1 MQEIKNIIEEL
12 QSHHGKLDKERI
24 LRENKNNILLRDI
37 LKFVY
42 NPKILS
48 GLSSKKINKK
58 VTTESFI
65 PLQNIQQCL
74 AYLSE
79 FNTGT
84 DHNIAAIQYFLNNE
98 PQNFKTLYIQ
108 IFTKSLKLGCDVK
121 TINKAFGNGFI
132 QTHEVQQAY
141 PLEKYVLKTN
151 EWISLSQKLNGIRG
165 TYVDGKIISRQGHEI
180 KGLEHIIQ
188 DIKTLNLINPVID
201 GELIRKN
208 PNNIPDNENFRVTTS
223 IVNSDSVNKSEIEF
237 VIFDIIT
244 HEDFVYGESSKKYSD
259 RLKYLTEVFN
269 LIQRMDLKNLT
280 IVKKLYSGR
289 DHSMIEPLLKQMDD
303 EGKEGLILNRD
314 TKYKCKRNNG
324 ILKVKSFYHC
334 DVLCKRIELGTGKYS
349 KTLGSVVVDYKG
361 FECGVGSGFTDEQ
374 RDFYF
379 RNQGEIIGKIVQ
391 VKYKEESKN
400 KNDGISIQFPIF
412 QCVRNDKTEPSYN

>member
-121 TINKAFGNGFI
+121 TINKAFGSDFI
-132 QTHEVQQAY
+132 RVHEVQQAY
-141 PLEKYVLKTN
+141 PLQKYKLKPN

-280 IVKKLYSGR
+280 IVKMLYSGR

-379 RNQGEIIGKIVQ
+379 RNQDEIIGKIVQ

>member
-1 MQEIKNIIEEL
+1 MQELKRIITELKMTPGKN
-12 QSHHGKLDKERI
+12 DKQHI
-24 LRENKNNILLRDI
+24 LTANSNNNLLRFI

-42 NPKILS
+42 DPMILS
-48 GLSSKKINKK
+48 GLSSRKINK
-58 VTTESFI
+58 VVRLPPTHYFLS
-65 PLQNIQQCL
+65 LQDCFE
-74 AYLSE
+74 YLSDH
-79 FNTGT
+79 NTGT
-84 DHNIAAIQYFLNNE
+84 DQDIANI
-98 PQNFKTLYIQ
+98 QNFINSLHPTYQGVCIDIL
-108 IFTKSLKLGCDVK
+108 TKSLKLGCDVK
-121 TINKAFGNGFI
+121 TINKAFGDKFI
-132 QTHEVQQAY
+132 HTHEVQQAY
-141 PLEKYVLKTN
+141 PLEKYKLKPN

-180 KGLEHIIQ
+180 KGLEHILE
-188 DIKTLNLINPVID
+188 DIRKLNLINPVID

-208 PNNIPDNENFRVTTS
+208 TDNLPDNENFRMSAS
-223 IVNSDSVNKSEIEF
+223 IVNSDSTDKSEIEF

-244 HEDFVYGESSKKYSD
+244 LEDFVYGESGKKYSD

-269 LIQRMDLKNLT
+269 VIQRMDLKNLVV
-280 IVKKLYSGR
+280 VKTLYSGT

-349 KTLGSVVVDYKG
+349 NTLGSIVVDYKG

-379 RNQGEIIGKIVQ
+379 RNPDEIIGKIVQ

-400 KNDGISIQFPIF
+400 KNGGVSIQFPIF
-412 QCVRNDKTEPSYN
+412 ECVRNDKTEPSYN